1 MTGLK
6 RFLWFFAAQSQSAIW
21 APPCTS
27 QTFLISNTC
36 RSYPPCFT
44 FRPISRSLPWILSTA
59 TSRVCSESF
68 WLIAKLKPNHLS
80 SFAFSNREI
89 ISTNQVHAILVCFH
103 FTSSLETRCINCCM
117 YQQALRGDTKIC
129 EESLVLPLSLIF
141 NRYLITQCCEYATY
155 SSAIHRLLRE
165 LALNQN
171 GLANVAWIG
180 LWLDFVA
187 VEWSTSD
194 G

>member
-1 MTGLK
+1 
-6 RFLWFFAAQSQSAIW
+6 
-21 APPCTS
+21 
-27 QTFLISNTC
+27 
-36 RSYPPCFT
+36 
-44 FRPISRSLPWILSTA
+44 
-59 TSRVCSESF
+59 
-68 WLIAKLKPNHLS
+68 
-80 SFAFSNREI
+80 
-89 ISTNQVHAILVCFH
+89 
-103 FTSSLETRCINCCM
+103 M